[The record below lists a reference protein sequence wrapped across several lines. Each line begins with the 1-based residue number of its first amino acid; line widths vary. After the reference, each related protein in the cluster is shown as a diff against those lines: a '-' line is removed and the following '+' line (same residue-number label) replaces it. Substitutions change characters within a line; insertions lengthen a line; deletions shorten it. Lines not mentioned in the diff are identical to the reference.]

1 MSEKLKRFCNQYN
14 ITIVDDMKRWLRRS
28 PPRFFAYPEDADV
41 IETATEVHSEKLY
54 TLQIPESR
62 LQTLIDMEDMFFR
75 QRSNPEVKD
84 MFDMLMEKE
93 REERHFR
100 NSSQA
105 IKTAYEQYSTLLYMA
120 GYQRK
125 I

>member
-1 MSEKLKRFCNQYN
+1 
-14 ITIVDDMKRWLRRS
+14 MKRWLRRGS
-28 PPRFFAYPEDADV
+28 PKFFGYPEDADI
-41 IETATEVHSEKLY
+41 IEPSIDIQSEKLY

-62 LQTLIDMEDMFFR
+62 LQTLIDMEDIFFR
-75 QRSNPEVKD
+75 QRSNPQVKD

-120 GYQRK
+120 GYQKK